1 MTTVMS
7 KSGSWVV
14 VQRNPL
20 SGSGRGVRELRRLLV
35 ELRAR
40 GYRVRLFSERARL
53 DAWMRVAA
61 GVREVRCIVAAGGD
75 GTVADLVNRHP
86 GVPLAILPMGTE
98 NLLAKYLGMRRCG
111 RSLAGVIAEGRVL
124 RLDSATANGRRV
136 LLMVSCGPDA
146 DVVSDVH
153 RRRVGHISRWS
164 YVFPVL
170 RALLWSGQRR
180 FEVRA
185 AELSG
190 PACGSHVIISN
201 VPRYGFEIPFAPE
214 ALPDDGLLD
223 VRVYRGSG
231 RWVLL
236 WHLLR
241 LKLGLP
247 TGEWETTRFRTTSVS
262 VCELDGVLGAEFQA
276 DGDPGGCL
284 PLQVRVEPGSLCLLS
299 RG

>member
-1 MTTVMS
+1 
-7 KSGSWVV
+7 
-14 VQRNPL
+14 
-20 SGSGRGVRELRRLLV
+20 
-35 ELRAR
+35 
-40 GYRVRLFSERARL
+40 
-53 DAWMRVAA
+53 
-61 GVREVRCIVAAGGD
+61 
-75 GTVADLVNRHP
+75 
-86 GVPLAILPMGTE
+86 MGTE
-98 NLLAKYLGMRRCG
+98 NLLAKYLGTRRCG

-153 RRRVGHISRWS
+153 RRRVGHILRWS

-185 AELSG
+185 AELSA

-262 VCELDGVLGAEFQA
+262 VYELDGVLELNFRRTEIRAGVFRCRCVWSLVHCVCCPAGDGAAELPSVSE
-276 DGDPGGCL
+276 GVVYSRRYPG
-284 PLQVRVEPGSLCLLS
+284 
-299 RG
+299 